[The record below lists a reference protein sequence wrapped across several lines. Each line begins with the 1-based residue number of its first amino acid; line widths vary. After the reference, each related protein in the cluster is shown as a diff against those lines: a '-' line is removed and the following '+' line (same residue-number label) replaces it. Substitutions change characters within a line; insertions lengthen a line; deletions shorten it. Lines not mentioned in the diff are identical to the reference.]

1 MLKYARRR
9 YTGMMRGASMPS
21 SRAGL
26 ELPNRD
32 VLTPLTRDARR
43 RIVDGALR
51 ILEGTGVIVQDEE
64 ARRTLEAA
72 GCTVNAKTG
81 LVQMPSHVVQTAVK
95 RTPRSFTLC
104 ARNKEHDVRIGTRR
118 LFTDGPGNALYV
130 LDVDTKTHRRGLLK
144 DVTASSLLDDAL
156 EHFHSSAI
164 PRVTASDA
172 HRLHALAVA
181 FNNFTKHARL
191 HVFAIAD
198 IPLVLEMA
206 ATIVGGE
213 DELRRRP
220 IISALTQPV
229 SPLTHVPLQTRTLV
243 EFAQRGLPI
252 LATPHPILGM
262 TAPTTLAGGLVV
274 LWAELFS
281 QITLIQSTNPGNPTI
296 VGTSMSQADPR
307 SGMILSGSV
316 ERSLWNLAFGQI
328 AKDLNLPTRGHTGSP
343 DSKVPD
349 AEAALEFVTFS
360 LPVVLA
366 GNVDQ
371 INVYRLD
378 HQLTYSYEWDVIQN
392 EFYSVL
398 DRFLR
403 GFEVSG
409 ETLAL
414 DLIELIGPGGNF
426 LHPAAL
432 QHTLKHQ
439 RREHYFPKLFSRT
452 SRREWERAGRKDLWQ
467 RANDE
472 VKRILGQH
480 SPEPLDRD
488 VLRRLHRIAHRAAA
502 ASG

>member
-1 MLKYARRR
+1 
-9 YTGMMRGASMPS
+9 MPS
-21 SRAGL
+21 PRVGL
-26 ELPNRD
+26 ELPTRAA
-32 VLTPLTRDARR
+32 LTPLTRDARR

-51 ILEGTGVIVQDEE
+51 ILEGTGVVVQDAE
-64 ARRTLEAA
+64 ARCTLEAV
-72 GCTVNAKTG
+72 GCAVNAQTG
-81 LVQMPSHVVQTAVK
+81 RVRMPPDVVHAALK
-95 RTPRSFTLC
+95 RAPRAFTLC
-104 ARNKEHDVRIGTRR
+104 ARSKEHDVRIGTHR

-130 LDVDTKTHRRGLLK
+130 LDVDTMTHRRGLLK
-144 DVTASSLLDDAL
+144 DVVASSRLDDAL
-156 EHFHSSAI
+156 EHFHSSAL
-164 PRVTASDA
+164 PRVSASDA
-172 HRLHALAVA
+172 PRLHALAA
-181 FNNFTKHARL
+181 ALNNFTKHARL
-191 HVFAIAD
+191 HVFAVAD
-198 IPLVLEMA
+198 LPLVLEMA

-220 IISALTQPV
+220 IVSALTQPV
-229 SPLTHVPLQTRTLV
+229 SPLTRGPLQTRTLV
-243 EFAQRGLPI
+243 EFAKRGLPI

-281 QITLIQSTNPGNPTI
+281 QITLIQATNPGTPTI
-296 VGTSMSQADPR
+296 VGTSMSQTDIR

-328 AKDLNLPTRGHTGSP
+328 AKDLHLPTRGHAGSP

-378 HQLTYSYEWDVIQN
+378 HQLTYSYAWDVIQN
-392 EFYSVL
+392 EFYSAL

-403 GFEVSG
+403 GFEVSDD
-409 ETLAL
+409 TLAL
-414 DLIELIGPGGNF
+414 DLIEQIGPGGHF

-439 RREHYFPKLFSRT
+439 RREHYLPKLFSRT
-452 SRREWERAGRKDLWQ
+452 TRREWEHAGRKDLWQ

-472 VKRILGQH
+472 AKRILEQH
-480 SPEPLDRD
+480 TPEPLDRD
-488 VLRRLHRIAHRAAA
+488 VLHQLHRIADRAAT
-502 ASG
+502 GP